1 MKLFSYLNYENRTL
15 MNDLQN
21 KINNRLQDALSICSK
36 DFIILNRL
44 KSFLQSVNNKQRVNY
59 QLRSE
64 RRTVIAKVVIVSE
77 KRVTSLLAVLTSV
90 TDYVKSIIFLTSE
103 SARSLIICYTCK
115 ASDYLFKNYL
125 QQNKIDTLTSRAFI
139 SRLQKIVISEN
150 KENEEMSFENNETKN

>member
-1 MKLFSYLNYENRTL
+1 M
-15 MNDLQN
+15 
-21 KINNRLQDALSICSK
+21 
-36 DFIILNRL
+36 
-44 KSFLQSVNNKQRVNY
+44 NNKQRANY

>member
-1 MKLFSYLNYENRTL
+1 MKLFSYLDYENRTL
-15 MNDLQN
+15 INDFQN
-21 KINNRLQDALSICSK
+21 KINNRLQDALSICLK

-77 KRVTSLLAVLTSV
+77 KRVTSLLAVLTLIIG
-90 TDYVKSIIFLTSE
+90 YIKPIIFLIPE

-115 ASDYLFKNYL
+115 APDYLFKNY
-125 QQNKIDTLTSRAFI
+125 S
-139 SRLQKIVISEN
+139 
-150 KENEEMSFENNETKN
+150 